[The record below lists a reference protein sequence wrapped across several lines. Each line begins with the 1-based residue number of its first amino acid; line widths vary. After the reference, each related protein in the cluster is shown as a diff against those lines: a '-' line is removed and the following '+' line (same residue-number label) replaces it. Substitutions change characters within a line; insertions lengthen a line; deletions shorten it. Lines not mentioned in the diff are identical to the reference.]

1 MTRASRSYRS
11 TAVKEPKEAKA
22 DRLKRLEN
30 YRVAKQQAKKVRRP
44 TIGSALVVMTLTTS
58 FSKRLSS
65 LTKSLLIFIQ
75 FVIPGILAL
84 LIGLFFLFGTMYG
97 FRGGAKVQR
106 RNRTPQDM
114 IYEAAANGPDL
125 ETTKLQVKN
134 DFMKVLENSPVEEIA
149 VE

>member
-1 MTRASRSYRS
+1 MTRASKSYRS

-22 DRLKRLEN
+22 DRRKRLEN
-30 YRVAKQQAKKVRRP
+30 YRVAKQQAKK
-44 TIGSALVVMTLTTS
+44 
-58 FSKRLSS
+58 
-65 LTKSLLIFIQ
+65 
-75 FVIPGILAL
+75 FVIPGILAV

-114 IYEAAANGPDL
+114 IYEAAAQGPDL
-125 ETTKLQVKN
+125 EITKQQVKN

>member
-1 MTRASRSYRS
+1 MTRASKSYRS

-30 YRVAKQQAKKVRRP
+30 YRVAKQQAKK
-44 TIGSALVVMTLTTS
+44 
-58 FSKRLSS
+58 
-65 LTKSLLIFIQ
+65 
-75 FVIPGILAL
+75 FVIPGILAVL
-84 LIGLFFLFGTMYG
+84 LGLFFLFGTMYG
-97 FRGGAKVQR
+97 FRGAKVQR

-114 IYEAAANGPDL
+114 IYEAAAAKGPDL
-125 ETTKLQVKN
+125 ETTKLQVKE